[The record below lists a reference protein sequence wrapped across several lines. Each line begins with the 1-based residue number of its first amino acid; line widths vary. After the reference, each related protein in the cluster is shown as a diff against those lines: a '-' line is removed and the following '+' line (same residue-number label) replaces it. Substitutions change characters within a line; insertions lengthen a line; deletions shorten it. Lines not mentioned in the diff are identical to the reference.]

1 MKTYNV
7 KIRAQVTKMIAVQAT
22 DEDAASEAA
31 HELFSVLS
39 DSYDEHYEQDTID
52 IQEEDAA

>member
-7 KIRAQVTKMIAVQAT
+7 TIRAQVTKTIKVQAT

-39 DSYDEHYEQDTID
+39 DSYDESYKEDTID
-52 IQEEDAA
+52 VQEENAS